1 MAKFNRKSVYIA
13 GPLTDMP
20 ADKRAM
26 MRKFYESLGDVCREF
41 GLNPYLPH
49 RHSDPELQAHM
60 TPQRVDQVDRLGVTS
75 SYLVIAY
82 VGVPSIG
89 VGIEVEMANHAN
101 KPVVIMAEQTKL
113 VGRRI
118 TRLVRGNPAVMAEI
132 SFRDFEDAKIQ
143 LHEFLQRFADN
154 MAESDLPAPLRLLEP
169 EK

>member
-26 MRKFYESLGDVCREF
+26 MRKFYESLGEICEEF
-41 GLNPYLPH
+41 GLQPYLPH
-49 RHSDPELQAHM
+49 QHSDPELHVQL
-60 TPQRVDQVDRLGVTS
+60 TPQRTDQLDRLAVTS

-101 KPVVIMAEQTKL
+101 KPVVILAEQTKI
-113 VGRRI
+113 VGKRV

-143 LHEFLQRFADN
+143 LHEFLQRFTDN
-154 MAESDLPAPLRLLEP
+154 MNESDLPETLRLLKP
-169 EK
+169 